1 MASSDPTYRDLQVE
15 AALWNIRVDSA
26 TAEVA
31 SALSAVGVESLVL
44 KGPALS
50 DWYPDDSARIYLD
63 GDLLVAPQRLELACE
78 TLGQLGFARKIDEA
92 GLPDWWQEHAS
103 SWRRELDGVSID
115 LHRRLQGVRADP
127 AEVWERLWSDREPL
141 SVAGRPLQRL
151 SAAGRALYVT
161 LHAAHDGE
169 EGIKARRHLEMAL
182 EHAPPPVWER
192 AAALA
197 RDLDAVDA
205 FSAGLQL
212 APGGAAL
219 ADGLGLP
226 ANSSVEAAIRAA
238 TAPPV
243 ALGIEQL
250 SSAGGR
256 QRLQILLRKVV
267 PPAGFVRHWWP
278 PAGRNA
284 GMLAIGYLYRP
295 IWLLARTPAG
305 YRAWRAARRQ
315 VEAQRSRADS
325 SSR

>member
-15 AALWNIRVDSA
+15 AAMWNIRVDSA

-50 DWYPDDSARIYLD
+50 DWYPPDSARVYVD
-63 GDLLVAPQRLELACE
+63 GDLLVAPRHEKIASE
-78 TLGQLGFARKIDEA
+78 TLVALGFAPKIDES
-92 GLPDWWQEHAS
+92 GLPAWWKEHAS
-103 SWRRELDGVSID
+103 SWHRELDGVSID

-127 AEVWERLWSDREPL
+127 AAAWARVWAGREPL

-151 SAAGRALYVT
+151 STAGRALYVT

-169 EGIKARRHLEMAL
+169 EGIRARRHLEMAL
-182 EHAPPPVWER
+182 ERAPLPVWEQ

-197 RDLDAVDA
+197 RELDAVDA
-205 FSAGLQL
+205 FRAGLEL

-219 ADGLGLP
+219 AEALGLP
-226 ANSSVEAAIRAA
+226 ANRSVEAAIRAA

-243 ALGIEQL
+243 ALGFEQL
-250 SSAGGR
+250 SRASGR
-256 QRLQILLRKVV
+256 QRLQILVRKGV
-267 PPAGFVRHWWP
+267 PPAGFIRHWWP

-284 GMLAIGYLYRP
+284 AMLAIGYLYRP